1 MRRLTLFL
9 AAAVALVTTSLA
21 VGAQR
26 HDRTTSAVTANF
38 TATTVSSR
46 ATSTCSNGDGVFQVT
61 NATYTGASTGDSAL
75 TGPIRLTVRAVI
87 NTTRRLGTIDGTV
100 VVDRSGRDTRG
111 HLTAVYQ
118 DGDVSGL
125 LTGQGLPAGQ
135 RFVGTVTASYSAD
148 GGFGAGG
155 VGVGNIDPAAL
166 TLTEGACEP
175 AKPAAGQL
183 KLIGG
188 AVLSLSLG
196 SITVGLTTGGTFSC
210 TVGEQVRKELA
221 SQHVGVGDQ
230 VSAYCTFKGSQWAL
244 LHVKRLKPS
253 KNDNDDENGNDKKR

>member
-1 MRRLTLFL
+1 MVL
-9 AAAVALVTTSLA
+9 ASAVALVATSLA

-26 HDRTTSAVTANF
+26 HDRTTSAVTASF

-61 NATYTGASTGDSAL
+61 SATYTGASTGDPAL

-100 VVDRSGRDTRG
+100 VVERAGRDTRG

-125 LTGQGLPAGQ
+125 LTGQGLPAGR
-135 RFVGTVTASYSAD
+135 RFLGTFTASYSAD

-155 VGVGNIDPAAL
+155 IGVGNIDPAAL

-175 AKPAAGQL
+175 AKPATGQL

-188 AVLSLSLG
+188 AVLSLSQG

-210 TVGEQVRKELA
+210 TVGDQARKEL
-221 SQHVGVGDQ
+221 SRQRVGLGDQ
-230 VSAYCTFKGSQWAL
+230 VSAYCAFKGSQWAL
-244 LHVKRLKPS
+244 LHVKKLNAS
-253 KNDNDDENGNDKKR
+253 KNDDEHRKGKKR